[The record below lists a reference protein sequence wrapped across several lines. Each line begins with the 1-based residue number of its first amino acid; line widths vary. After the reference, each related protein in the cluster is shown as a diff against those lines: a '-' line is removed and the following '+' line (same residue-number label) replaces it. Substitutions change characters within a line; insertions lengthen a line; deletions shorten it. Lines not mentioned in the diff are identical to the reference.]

1 MSLAL
6 DEIAR
11 FSVNCWL
18 LMTLITYWLGTFGP
32 LTDPVVQGLFSFCSL
47 SKEASSCCYSLQ
59 NTFGGVTTHSRDAL
73 EPAAKIWHPW
83 MSAMAFTSL

>member
-18 LMTLITYWLGTFGP
+18 LMTLITYWLGTSHA
-32 LTDPVVQGLFSFCSL
+32 LTDPAVPGLFSFCLL
-47 SKEASSCCYSLQ
+47 SKEASYASLSLKIHFLRAGR
-59 NTFGGVTTHSRDAL
+59 TF
-73 EPAAKIWHPW
+73 
-83 MSAMAFTSL
+83 